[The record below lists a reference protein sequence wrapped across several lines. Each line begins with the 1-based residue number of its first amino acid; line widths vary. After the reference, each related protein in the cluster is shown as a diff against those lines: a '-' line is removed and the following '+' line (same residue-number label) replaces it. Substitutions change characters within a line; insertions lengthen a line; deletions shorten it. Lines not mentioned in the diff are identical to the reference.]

1 MQSQSL
7 ILVTNQQY
15 VRDRVL
21 IKLVNECLA
30 DWVKIRE
37 DDMAVGI
44 LR

>member
-7 ILVTNQQY
+7 ILVTNQQH

-21 IKLVNECLA
+21 IKLVYECLA
-30 DWVKIRE
+30 DWVEIRE
-37 DDMAVGI
+37 NDMAVGI